1 MEKEIL
7 RLYQERIDK
16 YDQVFHQ
23 VSEELDRLKVTQ
35 RELTELRWDNNR
47 LSSEITDLRGDI
59 AGLNASLVKERQD
72 HLEVVADNDRL
83 RVREH
88 ELERR
93 VRVLANVSARYYANQ
108 HDAAVRGSDGYGA
121 ALRSAS
127 ETTGSD
133 ATRRPLK
140 RQRNRDSLY
149 MDGNDDYDG
158 VEDGGDDGDGDGDD
172 DDSLTKD
179 QYDRK
184 QLEIDNETLQLSI
197 ETMRIQIGEQ
207 KSNYKEIIEGLNTEF
222 KEYRAATAKES
233 ADKLRRIEALEA
245 ELAKIKGL
253 YRENLRDLIVS
264 RKEAQASKHS
274 SKQESLLLR
283 SEILTLQRR
292 LDVEMERARFLRSIT
307 PSSENTR
314 LPAE

>member
-16 YDQVFHQ
+16 YDEVFHQ

-47 LSSEITDLRGDI
+47 LSAEITELRDDVSNMHG
-59 AGLNASLVKERQD
+59 SLVKERQA
-72 HLEVVADNDRL
+72 HLEVVAENDKL

-93 VRVLANVSARYYANQ
+93 VRLLANVSAKYYKERE
-108 HDAAVRGSDGYGA
+108 AAGSNNYHA
-121 ALRSAS
+121 AHSVS
-127 ETTGSD
+127 ETLSSD
-133 ATRRPLK
+133 ATSPPSK
-140 RQRNRDSLY
+140 RQRHRSSVY
-149 MDGNDDYDG
+149 A
-158 VEDGGDDGDGDGDD
+158 EDD
-172 DDSLTKD
+172 DDGLDKD
-179 QYDRK
+179 EFDRK

-197 ETMRIQIGEQ
+197 ETMRIQIQEQ
-207 KSNYKEIIEGLNTEF
+207 KSNYKEIIEGLGSEF
-222 KEYRAATAKES
+222 KAYREASAKES
-233 ADKLRRIEALEA
+233 AEKLRRIEALEA

-274 SKQESLLLR
+274 IKQESLLLR

-292 LDVEMERARFLRSIT
+292 LDAEMERSRFLHSIT
-307 PSSENTR
+307 PSSDNQLSPE
-314 LPAE
+314 

>member
-16 YDQVFHQ
+16 YDEVFHQ

-47 LSSEITDLRGDI
+47 LSAEITELRDDVSNMHG
-59 AGLNASLVKERQD
+59 SLVKERQD
-72 HLEVVADNDRL
+72 HLEVVAENDKL

-93 VRVLANVSARYYANQ
+93 VRLLANVSTKYYKERE
-108 HDAAVRGSDGYGA
+108 AAGSSNYRA
-121 ALRSAS
+121 AHSVS
-127 ETTGSD
+127 ETLSSD
-133 ATRRPLK
+133 ATAPPSK
-140 RQRNRDSLY
+140 RQRHRRSVY
-149 MDGNDDYDG
+149 AEEE
-158 VEDGGDDGDGDGDD
+158 EDEEDGDD
-172 DDSLTKD
+172 DDGLGKD
-179 QYDRK
+179 EFDRK

-197 ETMRIQIGEQ
+197 ETMRIQIQEQ
-207 KSNYKEIIEGLNTEF
+207 KSNYKEIIEGLGSEF
-222 KEYRAATAKES
+222 KAYREASAKES
-233 ADKLRRIEALEA
+233 AEKLRRIEALEA

-274 SKQESLLLR
+274 IKQESLLLR

-292 LDVEMERARFLRSIT
+292 LDAEMERSRFLHSIT
-307 PSSENTR
+307 PSSDNQLSTEYT
-314 LPAE
+314 